1 LSNTPGPPLA
11 ALTRRLAGIPA
22 DFLDPATVV
31 PAVLGDAVFMVHT
44 AVLRAADI
52 ETVRGWC
59 ATQHG
64 RDATAVAAWL
74 IAEPQLVAYTRDQG
88 PAGALALA
96 RALVELAAEVA
107 PARWLVVAERREES
121 ARTAL
126 FALGLHPSGES
137 ATEAADRLWSVS
149 TVARRAAMHDA
160 AAAERRAR
168 DIAAALA
175 ARRAKE
181 AAAQYVPT

>member
-1 LSNTPGPPLA
+1 MSSTPGPPLA

-22 DFLDPATVV
+22 DFLNPATVV

-74 IAEPQLVAYTRDQG
+74 IAEPQLVAYTRDRG
-88 PAGALALA
+88 PAARARARAGARRVGRCGGACALA
-96 RALVELAAEVA
+96 RRCRAQGGVRPDRVVRAWSA
-107 PARWLVVAERREES
+107 P
-121 ARTAL
+121 
-126 FALGLHPSGES
+126 FG
-137 ATEAADRLWSVS
+137 
-149 TVARRAAMHDA
+149 
-160 AAAERRAR
+160 
-168 DIAAALA
+168 
-175 ARRAKE
+175 
-181 AAAQYVPT
+181 